1 MLGERQSVTAED
13 LEKMVYLEQVVL
25 VCLCLHPVQLYT
37 IILNAHTRTLVKR
50 KCESGWRSLEAAE
63 LQPTYRFGTI
73 YSVVSWT
80 TSQPTS
86 GVS

>member
-13 LEKMVYLEQVVL
+13 LEKMVYMEQVVL
-25 VCLCLHPVQLYT
+25 ACLCLYT

-63 LQPTYRFGTI
+63 H
-73 YSVVSWT
+73 
-80 TSQPTS
+80 
-86 GVS
+86 